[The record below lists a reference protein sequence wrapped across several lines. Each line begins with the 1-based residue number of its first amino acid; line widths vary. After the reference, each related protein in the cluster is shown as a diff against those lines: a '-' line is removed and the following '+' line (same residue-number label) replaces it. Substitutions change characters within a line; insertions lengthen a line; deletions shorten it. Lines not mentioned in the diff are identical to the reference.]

1 MRSAPT
7 DWDAVYIRLR
17 TSALGADF
25 PQERFLRTPVGTIR
39 MVLRELEQRE
49 QAEANLNALATARL
63 TQLVVQVAH
72 GFSGS
77 KRPPPK
83 VAVKDFLPYP
93 NWRPVTAEAEGP
105 DQPTRFVLGELGR
118 KRMIPIHVF
127 AALMTPAEQ
136 RP

>member
-1 MRSAPT
+1 
-7 DWDAVYIRLR
+7 
-17 TSALGADF
+17 
-25 PQERFLRTPVGTIR
+25 
-39 MVLRELEQRE
+39 MVIRELEQRE
-49 QAEANLNALATARL
+49 QAEANMNALATARL
-63 TQLVVQVAH
+63 TQLVLQVAH

-77 KRPPPK
+77 KRPAPK

-93 NWRPVTAEAEGP
+93 DWRPIAAEAEGP
-105 DQPTRFVLGELGR
+105 DQPTKFVLSELGQ